1 MPRYIIDRFEG
12 GDWVVLEDEQAHTFT
27 VPRHWLPTNAREGSV
42 LRASADADGTGT
54 SVIRFSLDSA
64 AQEEELR
71 KAHGRLDAL
80 PRGPKG
86 DLSL

>member
-1 MPRYIIDRFEG
+1 MQRYTIDRFEG
-12 GDWVVLEDEQAHTFT
+12 SDWVVLEDEQARTFT
-27 VPRHWLPTNAREGSV
+27 VPTDWLPASVREGTV

-54 SVIRFSLDSA
+54 SVIRFSVDPASHDE
-64 AQEEELR
+64 QLR
-71 KAHGRLDAL
+71 KAHERLDAL